1 MRGQR
6 ELGGAGEMQIAIQV
20 DEVELGAATM
30 DGGGVKSSRR
40 LGGGGAPAGEVRCG
54 WGAEDDD

>member
-1 MRGQR
+1 MCGGQR

-40 LGGGGAPAGEVRCG
+40 LGGGGAGSRRRCG
-54 WGAEDDD
+54 GR